1 MDSCD
6 EGVSTLLTL
15 ILSAGILIGL
25 GLGILF
31 MGLSYLSSSTK
42 SLEKRGWI
50 FLIIQEHSKHLW
62 VDQTK
67 KIIY

>member
-42 SLEKRGWI
+42 SLEQRGWI
-50 FLIIQEHSKHLW
+50 FLIIGFASFFTLNTMC
-62 VDQTK
+62 DAGL
-67 KIIY
+67 

>member
-1 MDSCD
+1 MDSCE

-50 FLIIQEHSKHLW
+50 FLIIGFASFFTLNTMC
-62 VDQTK
+62 DAGL
-67 KIIY
+67 

>member
-50 FLIIQEHSKHLW
+50 FLIIGFASFFILNTMC
-62 VDQTK
+62 DAGL
-67 KIIY
+67 

>member
-15 ILSAGILIGL
+15 MLSAGILIGL

-50 FLIIQEHSKHLW
+50 FLIIGFASFFALNTMC
-62 VDQTK
+62 DAGL
-67 KIIY
+67 